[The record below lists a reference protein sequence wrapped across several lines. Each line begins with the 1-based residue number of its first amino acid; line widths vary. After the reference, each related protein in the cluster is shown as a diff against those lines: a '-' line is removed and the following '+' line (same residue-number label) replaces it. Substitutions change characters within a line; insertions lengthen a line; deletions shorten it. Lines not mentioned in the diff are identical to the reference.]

1 MTDKRTMTLGELPDF
16 PKFSDDY
23 KTPGFQSAQSGYG
36 SLRGVMKSHRDEI
49 ARIDSNLEIGDMAKR
64 RLKTRAAAKASEKLE
79 KIKRD
84 YGSRA
89 RAAAILAEAELLSG
103 STVVER
109 VPSWQQREVRDWLLG
124 LSPPERSKAIT
135 DAMHADDPQVL
146 VSALCGPSAFNL
158 LPTSDMRRHVAR
170 QLDPGQARLADALAD
185 AVKHLRVGETIVAAE
200 IAKSRDPEAAR
211 ADEIAAAQARTLAER
226 AKGTPPAAA

>member
-36 SLRGVMKSHRDEI
+36 SLRGVMKSHQDEI
-49 ARIDSNLEIGDMAKR
+49 ARIDANLEIGDMAKR
-64 RLKTRAAAKASEKLE
+64 RLKTRAAAKASEELE

-84 YGSRA
+84 YGSKA

-124 LSPPERSKAIT
+124 MSQSKRSKAII

-146 VSALCGPSAFNL
+146 VSALCGPQAFGL
-158 LPTSDMRRHVAR
+158 LPADRRRHVAQ

-185 AVKHLRVGETIVAAE
+185 AVKHLRVGERIVASE

-226 AKGTPPAAA
+226 AKDTPPAAA